1 MLLEVRIILPSLLR
15 KGDVHFGHQ
24 LRVEQSLRG
33 CQKRPQ
39 CKSKEAINGTRV
51 NCLQIKN

>member
-24 LRVEQSLRG
+24 LRVEQSPRG